1 MARAAKKHSSKK
13 HATETAHDAR
23 DELIKSAK
31 DQIVQAEMY
40 ARYAQK
46 ACDELDE
53 LFTLETEHK
62 LGAIEALIEK
72 SRRLMSAAMD
82 EMESL
87 AISPEKA

>member
-1 MARAAKKHSSKK
+1 
-13 HATETAHDAR
+13 
-23 DELIKSAK
+23 LSAC
-31 DQIVQAEMY
+31 IL
-40 ARYAQK
+40 
-46 ACDELDE
+46 LDW
-53 LFTLETEHK
+53 LTLETAHK